1 MLNMV
6 KSYSFTISL
15 TLEGEAT
22 SGPTIRLE
30 FRQSNDR
37 INLTNETKFSAIS
50 CALYF
55 AGSLNNSG
63 STIYT
68 LCILYDHGN
77 ISSNMLATNTIDYN
91 ALSCI
96 VCLTTV
102 RCIGLSLNVIVLFF
116 DISSELYQQKCVLA
130 FDIFK
135 TYAFLIMLTLMT
147 VDGVKYAL
155 RSKTITPYN

>member
-1 MLNMV
+1 MSYIKCLMLNMV

-102 RCIGLSLNVIVLFF
+102 RCIGLSLNVIVLRYIEWIVPKKMCFSLWYFQNLCFSYYVNF
-116 DISSELYQQKCVLA
+116 DDHWWC
-130 FDIFK
+130 K
-135 TYAFLIMLTLMT
+135 TCT
-147 VDGVKYAL
+147 
-155 RSKTITPYN
+155 